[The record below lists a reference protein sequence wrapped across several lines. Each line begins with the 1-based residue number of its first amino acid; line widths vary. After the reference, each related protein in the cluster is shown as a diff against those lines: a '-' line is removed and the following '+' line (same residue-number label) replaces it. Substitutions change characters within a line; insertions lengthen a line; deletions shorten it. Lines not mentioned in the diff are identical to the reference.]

1 MNNHLYLSPLLFS
14 IASAYAM
21 ELQVVTDENTQNAT
35 TTLCKAIQN
44 FNTITEW
51 ESLKLSLNS
60 ITDGTAKAAVAR
72 SLQAEAAFR
81 KNQVNPLLCC
91 FGGEELFMPVLY
103 TASTCL
109 ATRALF
115 LGLENYGVGAQTA
128 AGALGGSGIFGVI
141 CIGVSSFLEKR
152 RKQQAVWRIACE
164 MEAIAKNLAPVE
176 EV

>member
-1 MNNHLYLSPLLFS
+1 MLSV
-14 IASAYAM
+14 AGACAM
-21 ELQVVTDENTQNAT
+21 ELQVAVADESIQNAT
-35 TTLCKAIQN
+35 TTLCAAIQN

-51 ESLKLSLNS
+51 ENLKTSLSG

-72 SLQAEAAFR
+72 SLQAEAALL
-81 KNQVNPLLCC
+81 KDQVNPLLCC

-128 AGALGGSGIFGVI
+128 AGALGGGTIFGVI
-141 CIGVSSFLEKR
+141 CIGFSSFLEKR

-164 MEAIAKNLAPVE
+164 MEAIAKELAPAG